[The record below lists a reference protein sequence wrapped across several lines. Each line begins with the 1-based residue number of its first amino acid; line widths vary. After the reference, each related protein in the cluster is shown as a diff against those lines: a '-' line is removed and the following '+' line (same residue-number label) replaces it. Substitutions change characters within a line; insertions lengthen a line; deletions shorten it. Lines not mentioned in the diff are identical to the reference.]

1 MADLTAPPFSDIK
14 RPEDVVTMAMKDNL
28 KFGVLI
34 GLIEVGQVS
43 NKEVVNTVL
52 HLVSPNSAL
61 PISGPARTA
70 NINEIALFGTDPP
83 KEAADQDDENIDANL
98 QKRGWDKLFDGI
110 DSLADGDVSI
120 NNSGIMEGNG
130 NGSVFLSGNRR
141 RTSPMRN
148 VEVFNTGKM
157 SGDYNGSVFEG
168 DFDASSPKRTPPRL
182 QKSPS
187 KGSRSSN
194 GLARSNSNVGQ
205 GSRSSNGLARSNSN
219 VGQGSRSSNGLARSN
234 SNVGQ
239 GSRSSNGLAR
249 SNSNVGRN
257 VRINN
262 NWKSA
267 KGKGNGRVYSSQ
279 PNGSSSS
286 LYSNTIDYTGQYI
299 TYDEDDLY
307 FTVVSPR
314 NLNIQVQDWAVYVN
328 GECVCGDIRRLGDEA
343 RHQIWKYGSAW
354 HTNLYLG
361 REMTAKEK
369 NAFETKVKRLEA
381 EKQEAKEEVRQAKEE
396 GRRAVEAA
404 RRVREATRERKK
416 LQRRRTMD
424 WNADDDFWDMF
435 EREMEDNVGKPLE
448 RMGRKMDAAVRRRQ
462 AATDRRVAARRG
474 WSIVDDDDDDD

>member
-1 MADLTAPPFSDIK
+1 MMIAKVCSVFAAFF
-14 RPEDVVTMAMKDNL
+14 VC
-28 KFGVLI
+28 
-34 GLIEVGQVS
+34 
-43 NKEVVNTVL
+43 VN
-52 HLVSPNSAL
+52 LVSPNSAL

-70 NINEIALFGTDPP
+70 NINEIALFETDPP

-98 QKRGWDKLFDGI
+98 QKRGLDNLFGSLA
-110 DSLADGDVSI
+110 SLADGNVSI

-148 VEVFNTGKM
+148 VQVNNTGKM
-157 SGDYNGSVFEG
+157 SGDYNGSIFEG

-194 GLARSNSNVGQ
+194 GLARSNSNVG
-205 GSRSSNGLARSNSN
+205 
-219 VGQGSRSSNGLARSN
+219 
-234 SNVGQ
+234 
-239 GSRSSNGLAR
+239 
-249 SNSNVGRN
+249 RN

-267 KGKGNGRVYSSQ
+267 KGKGNGRVYSFQ

-286 LYSNTIDYTGQYI
+286 LYSNTIDYTGQYM
-299 TYDEDDLY
+299 TYDEDGLY

-314 NLNIQVQDWAVYVN
+314 NLNIQVHDWAVYVN

-343 RHQIWKYGSAW
+343 RHQFWKYGSAW

-369 NAFETKVKRLEA
+369 NAFETKVKKLEA

-404 RRVREATRERKK
+404 RRVREATRERKR
-416 LQRRRTMD
+416 LQRRGTND
-424 WNADDDFWDMF
+424 WNAHDDFWDMF

-448 RMGRKMDAAVRRRQ
+448 KMGRRIDAAVRRRQ
-462 AATDRRVAARRG
+462 DAMDRRVSARRG
-474 WSIVDDDDDDD
+474 WSVIDDDD